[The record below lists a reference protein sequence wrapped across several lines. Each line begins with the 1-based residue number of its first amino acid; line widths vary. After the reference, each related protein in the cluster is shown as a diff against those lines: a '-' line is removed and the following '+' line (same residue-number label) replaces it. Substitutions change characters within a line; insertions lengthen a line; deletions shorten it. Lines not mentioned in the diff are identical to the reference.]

1 MANPDNFSLEE
12 YLQILDLQENEL
24 NKETLEEKVKVYV
37 EQYPNSQMF
46 FYNLKKK
53 LLSIIE
59 SKNQLSEELKTK
71 KNRIRPD
78 RSIKE
83 LTDLPEEKLEEAL
96 ETMDEDELME
106 KLSNAEPNALLDKK
120 QFAIAQKRS
129 KYIKNY
135 IPGIPQGDL
144 NQTRREFF
152 IRTINF
158 DSKYRKIP
166 DINSIVCAQN
176 VNTQTKSELENELK
190 TNIAKIRE
198 PSTDYTIQLAIPIS
212 NVVEMT
218 LQNLEIPVSWYVFDD
233 DYGTDYFVYSKIDP
247 DDILKRRWEKFDIP
261 PGSYNEQ
268 ELVDI
273 LNTRSIELDSS
284 LNFVYTSTMHKITVE
299 NTGTQDIIIDW
310 ASGMHTPA
318 ACFGGAK
325 GQKIDSS
332 MGWIFGFRSRIIEIK
347 AGDKKHG
354 TALLDLEGTKYF
366 LLVLDD
372 FVNSK
377 PNQDL
382 ITMIGAEKDTSFRLP
397 KYWNKQT
404 MEDNCNVITFPDPLS
419 SCGNTPVNRDL
430 SSNLTKNQKYTVEQI
445 KLKMQSE
452 EINTYKAPASSDV
465 LARISITK
473 DRMNRYG
480 SQTYLNSNYDYTKRM
495 YFGPVSLSKFR
506 IKLLNDKGYI
516 VNLNNMDWSFSILVK
531 QRYQHT

>member
-1 MANPDNFSLEE
+1 MDNPDNFSLDE

-24 NKETLEEKVKVYV
+24 NKEILEEKIKEYV
-37 EQYPNSQMF
+37 EQYPTSENF
-46 FYNLKKK
+46 FYQVKKK
-53 LLSIIE
+53 LLSIIASRNE
-59 SKNQLSEELKTK
+59 LSEELKTK
-71 KNRIRPD
+71 KNRIRLD

-83 LTDLPEEKLEEAL
+83 LTNLSEEKLEEAL
-96 ETMDEDELME
+96 ETIDEDELQE
-106 KLSNAEPNALLDKK
+106 KFSNDEPNMLLDKK
-120 QFAIAQKRS
+120 QVAIAQRKS
-129 KYIKNY
+129 KYLKNY

-166 DINSIVCAQN
+166 DINDITCSDDTYTIDEEAE
-176 VNTQTKSELENELK
+176 KLD
-190 TNIAKIRE
+190 IAKLRE
-198 PSTDYTIQLAIPIS
+198 PSTDYTIQLSAPIS
-212 NVVEMT
+212 NVLEIT
-218 LQNLEIPVSWYVFDD
+218 LQNIEIPSTWYVFDD
-233 DYGTDYFVYSKIDP
+233 DYGTNYFVYSTTSIIEP
-247 DDILKRRWEKFDIP
+247 RTWTWNKFDISS
-261 PGSYNEQ
+261 GSYNEE
-268 ELVDI
+268 ELINI
-273 LNTRSIELDSS
+273 LNNRAVDLNVS
-284 LNFVYTSTMHKITVE
+284 LNFIYNSSRHKITIE
-299 NTGTQDIIIDW
+299 NTGEKNIIIDW
-310 ASGMHTPA
+310 ASGMYTPT

-332 MGWIFGFRSRIIEIK
+332 MGWVFGFRSRKIEIR
-347 AGDKKHG
+347 AKKTSFG
-354 TALLDLEGTKYF
+354 SALLDLEGPKYF
-366 LLVLDD
+366 LLILDD

-445 KLKMQSE
+445 KRHMKTE

-473 DRMNRYG
+473 DRSNRYG
-480 SQTYLNSNYDYTKRM
+480 SQIFSNSNYDYTKRL

-516 VNLNNMDWSFSILVK
+516 VNLNNMDWSFSLLVK